1 MSTSAEISQRD
12 LRTRSREIMDAVEHG
27 QSFTVTRDGHRIA
40 ELIPLRRRR
49 RLVSREEFVAMSRN
63 APAIDLAAFRADQ
76 RIALD
81 DESGSPYER

>member
-1 MSTSAEISQRD
+1 MSMAEISQRD

-49 RLVSREEFVAMSRN
+49 RLVPREEFVAMSRN
-63 APAIDLAAFRADQ
+63 APTVDLAAFRADQ
-76 RIALD
+76 QAATD
-81 DESGSPYER
+81 DEAGSPYDR